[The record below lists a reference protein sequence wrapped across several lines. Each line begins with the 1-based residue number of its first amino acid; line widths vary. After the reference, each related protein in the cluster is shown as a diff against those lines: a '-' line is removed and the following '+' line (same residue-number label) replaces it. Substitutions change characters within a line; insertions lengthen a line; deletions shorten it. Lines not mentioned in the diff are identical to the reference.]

1 MPKDLKVILILAL
14 LLLAAIAAILGIM
27 ASAEAVPAPIIE
39 VDVEPVILVEPV
51 TEFAP
56 VIDVTLEPEIFVD
69 IGQGAPRYDE
79 NDVIMAMKERDYPWP
94 PKVFVPEHQ
103 HGRIWYVMV
112 TFNVGVH
119 SHKRLYIFDE
129 PL

>member
-1 MPKDLKVILILAL
+1 VKTIGIVGL
-14 LLLAAIAAILGIM
+14 LLLAAIAVILGIM
-27 ASAEAVPAPIIE
+27 ASADAVPPPNIE
-39 VDVEPVILVEPV
+39 VEPVILVEPV

-69 IGQGAPRYDE
+69 IGQGAPRYNED
-79 NDVIMAMKERDYPWP
+79 DVIMAMKERDYPWP

>member
-1 MPKDLKVILILAL
+1 MKTIGIIGL
-14 LLLAAIAAILGIM
+14 LLLAAIAVILGIM
-27 ASAEAVPAPIIE
+27 ASEGKPAPPIIE
-39 VDVEPVILVEPV
+39 VEPVILVEPV

>member
-1 MPKDLKVILILAL
+1 MKTIGIVGL
-14 LLLAAIAAILGIM
+14 LLLAAIAVILGIM
-27 ASAEAVPAPIIE
+27 ASADAVPPPNIE
-39 VDVEPVILVEPV
+39 VEPVILVEPI

-56 VIDVTLEPEIFVD
+56 IIEVTLEPEIFVD

-79 NDVIMAMKERDYPWP
+79 DDVIMAMKERDYPWP

>member
-1 MPKDLKVILILAL
+1 MKAIGIIGL
-14 LLLAAIAAILGIM
+14 LLLAAMVVIM
-27 ASAEAVPAPIIE
+27 GMMATAVPPLPPIVDVNIPDNPVELEFVCEPIIE
-39 VDVEPVILVEPV
+39 VLIDPDIEVEL
-51 TEFAP
+51 A
-56 VIDVTLEPEIFVD
+56 
-69 IGQGAPRYDE
+69 QGAPRYDE
-79 NDVIMAMKERDYPWP
+79 DDVIMAMKERDYPWP

>member
-1 MPKDLKVILILAL
+1 MKTIGIIGL

-27 ASAEAVPAPIIE
+27 ASEGKPAPPIIE
-39 VDVEPVILVEPV
+39 VEPVILVEPV

-69 IGQGAPRYDE
+69 IGQGAPRYNED
-79 NDVIMAMKERDYPWP
+79 DVIMAMKERDYPWP

-103 HGRIWYVMV
+103 HGRIWHVMV